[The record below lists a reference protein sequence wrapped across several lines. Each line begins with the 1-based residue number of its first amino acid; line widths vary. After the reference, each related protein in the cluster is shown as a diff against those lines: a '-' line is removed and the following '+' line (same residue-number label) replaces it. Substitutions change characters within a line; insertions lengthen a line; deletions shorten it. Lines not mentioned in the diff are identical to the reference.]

1 MSEEI
6 EVGQDQEVEGV
17 VQEAPQTSPHDAE
30 ARLMGWVPKE
40 EFRGPEDH
48 WIDSETFINRG
59 RQILPIVKKNNEEL
73 TKKLLALE
81 AKERERDATVAE
93 WKEFMQEAQKR
104 EREQFNQQ
112 IAALRAQKKQ
122 AISDGDGEAVVEI
135 DDAID
140 AIKDKQKES
149 KEPVHVPTVQAP
161 DPAFV
166 AFTVENPWYGVD
178 EDKTAYANGI
188 GPAVRAAHP
197 HLVGKD
203 FLDMVAAR
211 VASKFPSKEVRASSV
226 ESAGTPTAKKT
237 KYSYN
242 SLPEEAKKA
251 HDKFVKQKLMTS
263 EEYLA
268 SYFEG

>member
-1 MSEEI
+1 MSEETIVI
-6 EVGQDQEVEGV
+6 EDQEDS
-17 VQEAPQTSPHDAE
+17 QKAPQTSASDEE

-48 WIDSETFINRG
+48 WIDSESFLDRG
-59 RQILPIVKKNNEEL
+59 RQILPIVKKNNQEL

-81 AKERERDATVAE
+81 AKDRERDATVTE
-93 WKEFMQEAQKR
+93 WKEFMKESQAR
-104 EREQFNQQ
+104 EREQFNAQ

-122 AISDGDGEAVVEI
+122 AISDGDGEAVVDI

-140 AIKDKQKES
+140 AIKEKQREGKE
-149 KEPVHVPTVQAP
+149 VPQVTQANSP

-166 AFTVENPWYGVD
+166 AFTAENPWYGID

-211 VASKFPSKEVRASSV
+211 VDAKFPTKQTRVSSV
-226 ESAGTPTAKKT
+226 EGGGSPTPKKGKHT
-237 KYSYN
+237 YN

-251 HDKFVKQKLMTS
+251 HDKFVTKQKLMTS

-268 SYFEG
+268 SYFEGQ

>member
-1 MSEEI
+1 MSEDLNEQVEDL
-6 EVGQDQEVEGV
+6 EVD
-17 VQEAPQTSPHDAE
+17 QEAPQTPSSDEE

-48 WIDSETFINRG
+48 WIDSDTFIERG
-59 RQILPIVKKNNEEL
+59 RQILPIVKKNNAEL

-81 AKERERDATVAE
+81 AKERERDSAISE
-93 WKEFMQEAQKR
+93 WKAFMKESQEKERAQLT
-104 EREQFNQQ
+104 EQ
-112 IAALRAQKKQ
+112 IRILRDQKKQ
-122 AISDGDGEAVVEI
+122 AISDGDGDTVVEI

-140 AIKDKQKES
+140 TLREKQREVKEA
-149 KEPVHVPTVQAP
+149 PVQAP
-161 DPAFV
+161 QGVDPAFV
-166 AFTVENPWYGVD
+166 AFTAENPWYGLD

-211 VASKFPSKEVRASSV
+211 VDAKFPTKQTRVSSV
-226 ESAGTPTAKKT
+226 EGGGSPTPKKG
-237 KYSYN
+237 KHSYN

-251 HDKFVKQKLMTS
+251 HDKFVTKQKLMTS
-263 EEYLA
+263 DEYLTA
-268 SYFEG
+268 FYEG